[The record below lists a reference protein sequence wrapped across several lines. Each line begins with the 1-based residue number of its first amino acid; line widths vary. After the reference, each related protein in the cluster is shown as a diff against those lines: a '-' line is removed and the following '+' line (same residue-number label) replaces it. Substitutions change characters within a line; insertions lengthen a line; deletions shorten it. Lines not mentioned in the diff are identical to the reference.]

1 MQFKQLIADDD
12 AVSPV
17 IGVILMVAITV
28 ILAAVIGTF
37 VLGLGE
43 NVQQNSP
50 NAQFNFDYN
59 GTNNSMDITHTSGEE
74 VNQNRFVVSSSEGA
88 FSSGTSADDND
99 GQNFDGVDS
108 DNNLKPDTDASA
120 GTTYEVI
127 NTDSVGSGNSND
139 IKDGTV
145 RLVWESSDGS
155 NSDVLTNWEG
165 PDA

>member
-50 NAQFNFDYN
+50 NAQFSFDYSSTDN
-59 GTNNSMDITHTSGEE
+59 EMDITHTSGEE
-74 VNQNRFVVSSSEGA
+74 VSSDNFVVSSSEG
-88 FSSGTSADDND
+88 
-99 GQNFDGVDS
+99 NFCQVDS
-108 DNNLKPDTDASA
+108 DNCASNTGNNLGTNNTDGALVPDTDASA
-120 GTTYEVI
+120 GTTFTAT
-127 NTDSVGSGNSND
+127 NTDD
-139 IKDGTV
+139 IAGGDIADGTV
-145 RLVWESSDGS
+145 RIVWESDDGS
-155 NSDVLTNWEG
+155 NSDVLADWTG
-165 PDA
+165 PNA